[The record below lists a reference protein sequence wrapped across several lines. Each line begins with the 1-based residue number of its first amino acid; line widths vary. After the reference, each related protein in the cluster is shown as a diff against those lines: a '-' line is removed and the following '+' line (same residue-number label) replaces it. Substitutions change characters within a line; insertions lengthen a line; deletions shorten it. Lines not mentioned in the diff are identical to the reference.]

1 MRVAD
6 SSSAAAVAERAQPT
20 TGMPEA
26 ANASTH
32 AAVAYVFP
40 DPGRPATGCSASAPG
55 RHTARTMAIC
65 SGDSSGRAAIA
76 ASTPATV
83 ARSEEHTSELQSL
96 MRISYAVFCLKKK
109 TIHTYTY
116 LLT

>member
-40 DPGRPATGCSASAPG
+40 DPGRPAPGCSASAPG

-65 SGDSSGRAAIA
+65 SVASSGPAALA
-76 ASTPATV
+76 ESTPSNAAV
-83 ARSEEHTSELQSL
+83 ALGRAQGRERVGQFMEYCVCDL
-96 MRISYAVFCLKKK
+96 
-109 TIHTYTY
+109 
-116 LLT
+116 